1 MVSDSVVLGRAWD
14 SAFLK
19 GSADYSVSSK
29 TWLCKELDKCK
40 LACCNS
46 WGHKDN
52 WTELKLLRVIE
63 DITNAA
69 ESESWRKLYSFWKG
83 QNAKTQSSSEWKS
96 LELKRFMGLAVDTTA
111 TRQVISVRESST
123 RNTGGAVNGSWQWIS
138 QSACLL
144 KGPYCV
150 KITFWSTNQYESLF
164 TPVLMFPYAKNEYRE

>member
-1 MVSDSVVLGRAWD
+1 MVSGSVVLGRAWD

-19 GSADYSVSSK
+19 CSADYSVSNN
-29 TWLCKELDKCK
+29 TWLWKELDKCK
-40 LACCNS
+40 LV
-46 WGHKDN
+46 
-52 WTELKLLRVIE
+52 RFIE

-69 ESESWRKLYSFWKG
+69 VSDSWRKLYSFWKG

-96 LELKRFMGLAVDTTA
+96 LELKKIYPMGLAVDSTA
-111 TRQVISVRESST
+111 TRQVISMRESSA

-150 KITFWSTNQYESLF
+150 KTTFWSTNQYESLF
-164 TPVLMFPYAKNEYRE
+164 TPMLILPYAK